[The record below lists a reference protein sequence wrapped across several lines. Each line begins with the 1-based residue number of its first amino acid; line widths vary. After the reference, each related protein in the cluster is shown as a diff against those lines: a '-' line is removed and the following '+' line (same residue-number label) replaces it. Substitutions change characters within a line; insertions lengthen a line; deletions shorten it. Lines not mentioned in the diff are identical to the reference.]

1 MVCFVSS
8 WVSEEE
14 KKKEK
19 KGKHTG
25 GSHVCVCLFLS
36 FFRFFEL
43 GVGKKIRRRKK
54 KTWIEDP
61 VVELDPENVTS
72 HVEGLADLVLQ
83 LDHNATMDK
92 EAAQV
97 SKDAAQGRLT
107 QDAAKIMDL
116 TRDLAGTLT
125 PEAAAEAGAEL
136 TASDIARI
144 MNLTDEHGH
153 LVHLEETK
161 GAFQGDMVPEDEEQ
175 LHSFIQLAESSSYQI
190 GAGHAYG
197 RPWTKGLLKYC
208 FHPAVSQSLKDT
220 VHMAINQ
227 YKKAVPC
234 IRWQNVGYKERNQC
248 HQSPA
253 VVIKSDPQGCYSYVG
268 MVSTR
273 RKPCQIL
280 NLADPGCLSVGT
292 AIHELG
298 HALGMGHE
306 QARPDRDRYVTIHW
320 DNIQRGKEHNF
331 ATTDAENR
339 TPYDILSV
347 MHYGRDFFAID
358 TSRPTMTIEAV
369 AFRAAGH
376 KPAEVGQLDIGNR
389 IGLSQMDANQ
399 LADFYKS
406 VVSTCNASELQNFTC
421 TEREKDGK
429 PWVDGHGQN
438 CAVYVSMQTEGEI
451 ESCGVPYSS
460 GTFCCECGGGLRLQ
474 TWSP

>member
-1 MVCFVSS
+1 MARLL
-8 WVSEEE
+8 
-14 KKKEK
+14 
-19 KGKHTG
+19 H
-25 GSHVCVCLFLS
+25 LLALS
-36 FFRFFEL
+36 QTLAVRESVFDE
-43 GVGKKIRRRKK
+43 
-54 KTWIEDP
+54 TQDP
-61 VVELDPENVTS
+61 ALELDPENVTS

-83 LDHNATMDK
+83 LDHDPTADK

-97 SKDAAQGRLT
+97 SKDAAKGRLT
-107 QDAAKIMDL
+107 QDASKIMDL